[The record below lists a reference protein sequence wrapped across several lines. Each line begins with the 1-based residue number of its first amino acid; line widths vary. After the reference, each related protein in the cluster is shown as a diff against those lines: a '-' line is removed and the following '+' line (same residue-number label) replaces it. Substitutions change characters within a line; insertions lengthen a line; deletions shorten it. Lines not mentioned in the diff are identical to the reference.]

1 MSYPLN
7 VVLNDGREI
16 TVVVK
21 ERENIDEMALFFSS
35 LAPED
40 RLFLRRD
47 VTQKEVLEERAREL
61 EAGSVF
67 RLAAYD
73 GERFIGEAS
82 LYRRPYSWNHHVGEM
97 RMIIARDFQRAGVG
111 SVLARELFLNAVGL
125 NYRIIEAMMLTDD
138 SAAIRC
144 VEKLGFKEACVL
156 KGYATDIRGAK
167 RDLLLMTFSTDDM
180 WDQLRDVYDS
190 TDHRSHEY

>member
-7 VVLNDGREI
+7 VALNDGRNI

-21 ERENIDEMALFFSS
+21 ERENIDEMAKFFSS

-47 VTQKEVLEERAREL
+47 VTQREVLEERAREL
-61 EAGSVF
+61 ESGAVF

-73 GERFIGEAS
+73 GERIIGEAS

-97 RMIIARDFQRAGVG
+97 RIIIARDFQRAGVG
-111 SVLARELFLNAVGL
+111 SVLARELFLNAVSL
-125 NYRIIEAMMLTDD
+125 NYRIVEAFMLTDD
-138 SAAIRC
+138 SAALRC
-144 VEKLGFKEACVL
+144 VEKLGFKEECIL
-156 KGYATDIRGAK
+156 KGHATDIRGAK
-167 RDLLLMTFSTDDM
+167 RDLVVMTFSTDEM
-180 WDQLRDVYDS
+180 WDQLREVYDS
-190 TDHRSHEY
+190 LDLGHEC